1 MLFSDTVVE
10 TIENLAHELRRAN
23 RNDDRIEAR
32 FLFRRLISEG
42 QGGVLLVPRLP
53 PKKSKKLERCKVWLA
68 GLLGTVPRSA
78 KRIYWEA
85 KQNDLCFSK
94 RTIQMALKEM
104 GAVYIRA
111 GCRKTQR
118 YTIALP
124 QNISQSL
131 ATLRNFAPPEN
142 EPTIPFA
149 PTGALPGTEDRLK
162 IYEERAAAGL
172 PVQHP
177 ADAKLPDKAGFTAEL
192 HPNHELKGRRLHEPK
207 RPA

>member
-68 GLLGTVPRSA
+68 GLLGTVPRTI
-78 KRIYWEA
+78 RFIHWEA
-85 KQNDLCFSK
+85 RQNDVSFSS
-94 RTIQMALKEM
+94 RTIRRALKEL
-104 GAVYIRA
+104 GAVYIYT
-111 GCRKTQR
+111 GYRKQR
-118 YTIALP
+118 RISVCLP
-124 QNISQSL
+124 KEAANML
-131 ATLRNFAPPEN
+131 AEIRKLADIKPGNEIDLPTLH
-142 EPTIPFA
+142 
-149 PTGALPGTEDRLK
+149 LPGTEDRLK